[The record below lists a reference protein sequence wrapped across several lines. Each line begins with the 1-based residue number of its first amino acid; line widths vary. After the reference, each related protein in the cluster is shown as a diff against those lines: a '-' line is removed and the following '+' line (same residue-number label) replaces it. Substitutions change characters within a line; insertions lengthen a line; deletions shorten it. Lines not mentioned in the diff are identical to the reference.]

1 MLDGDSMELLMDI
14 LKVIAGVNSLDNNLA
29 NLIYQNVII
38 LLF

>member
-1 MLDGDSMELLMDI
+1 MDI